1 MHGNKKAV
9 VVDDDV
15 KVTML
20 VEKALTQQGFRV
32 FSAQEGRKALEL
44 VEREKPDVLITDILQ
59 PGIDGAELCNR
70 VKNDPGMS
78 DIKVIFITGVFTETH
93 FKLQVNCKY
102 DGFIKKPIDVNQL
115 IRLVEEKIGKS

>member
-1 MHGNKKAV
+1 MYGNKKAV

-20 VEKALTQQGFRV
+20 VEKALTQRGFRV
-32 FSAQEGRKALEL
+32 FSANEGKKALEL

-70 VKNDPGMS
+70 VKNTPGMG

-93 FKLQVNCKY
+93 FKLQMNYKY